1 MAALATSAPAHRCV
15 RQSLA
20 CYFAL
25 VCAFGLLSSL
35 PLYYSRLPP
44 SPPDVALDFIRA
56 IANSYSKAGQSRK
69 AHHKLETTV
78 RCDGYCCHSLKVNN
92 RSCYYENLYLEVTS
106 AGNGVFWAFVI
117 DRDDDGIGLLGGES
131 LLGDPVSLVVSTH
144 TRTYCQGPFPP
155 DVVGMPPRFVPQP
168 NLCTTENLTESNGMI
183 AKSSGD
189 PKKTSKQLGHDV
201 LLFAGPRV
209 KRFASE
215 SDLEAHV
222 SMLTDDGII
231 SQRQHVHTMF
241 ENHWNWGHHV
251 LEAMYAAWMGTAKF
265 GLENETICFVT
276 TPGSVPHN
284 GPDGKPLNPDLD
296 PTSAFGGCPRIVWE
310 ELTAPPVGRWIH
322 FEKIVLGASGSGMEH
337 RNEFYEASMYDSNA
351 DDVMYL
357 PRRFRSRM
365 YDSYST
371 QRPQER
377 SSSGEHRARGDDGS
391 IHLKALLLP
400 NKREWGDLE
409 AMFSAINGRLGS
421 YQSSSSSDTRYQVTA
436 QIFDWSKFNTMRSQL
451 EVLRDVDIYV
461 SSVGTALTLQYFLPD
476 TSVLIN
482 VGHEDGFWEEHLVAA
497 NRHLLGI
504 YPSTVK
510 AIRSEDEIVD
520 LVSQAVEKIAS
531 NFSIPV
537 PRGSS
542 LSKYGSVFSTFL
554 RADEG
559 KKVHILPQINYQY
572 QLDYS
577 SGSRSNGC
585 YRVVGHLASAFYW
598 ACGNKYQGT
607 RSNPRCH
614 PITTINGE
622 DYMTALRR
630 ENNLWCPN
638 FSKLVTGTSS
648 SAEVP
653 QQQKNTGNLMTLS
666 RKKKKKNNNKNTVAI
681 AIKK

>member
-1 MAALATSAPAHRCV
+1 MAH
-15 RQSLA
+15 
-20 CYFAL
+20 
-25 VCAFGLLSSL
+25 
-35 PLYYSRLPP
+35 
-44 SPPDVALDFIRA
+44 DFISA
-56 IANSYSKAGQSRK
+56 IADSYHRRAGRKRRSR
-69 AHHKLETTV
+69 HKLETTV

-106 AGNGVFWAFVI
+106 AGNGQFWAFVVV
-117 DRDDDGIGLLGGES
+117 DSDDGEAGLLDGES

-155 DVVGMPPRFVPQP
+155 DVIGKPPRFVPQP
-168 NLCTTENLTESNGMI
+168 NLCSTENLTESNGMI
-183 AKSSGD
+183 GKSYGD
-189 PKKTSKQLGHDV
+189 HKKTSKQPGHDV

-222 SMLTDDGII
+222 SMLLEDGKLKK
-231 SQRQHVHTMF
+231 RQNVHVMF
-241 ENHWNWGHHV
+241 ENHWNFGHHV

-265 GLENETICFVT
+265 DLENETLCFIT

-296 PTSAFGGCPRIVWE
+296 PTSTFGGCPRIVWE
-310 ELTAPPVGRWIH
+310 ELTALPIGRWIH
-322 FEKIVLGASGSGMEH
+322 FDKIVLGASGAGMEH
-337 RNEFYEASMYDSNA
+337 RNEFYEASMYDPYA
-351 DDVMYL
+351 EDIMYL

-365 YDSYST
+365 YDSYSIR
-371 QRPQER
+371 RPQER
-377 SSSGEHRARGDDGS
+377 ASSGEHRVRGDDGA

-400 NKREWGDLE
+400 NKREWGELG
-409 AMFSAINGRLGS
+409 AMVYAINSGLAS
-421 YQSSSSSDTRYQVTA
+421 YQPLNSGMKFQVTA
-436 QIFDWSKFNTMRSQL
+436 QIFDWSKFNTMKAQL
-451 EVLRDVDIYV
+451 EVLRNVDIYV

-476 TSVLIN
+476 TSVVIN

-497 NRHLLGI
+497 NRHLAGI

-510 AIRSEDEIVD
+510 AIRSGDEIVE

-531 NFSIPV
+531 NFPLPV

-542 LSKYGSVFSTFL
+542 LSKYGSVFSSFL
-554 RADEG
+554 RSDEG
-559 KKVHILPQINYQY
+559 NALHILPQINYQY

-614 PITTINGE
+614 PQTTSKNGE
-622 DYMTALRR
+622 DYMTTVRR
-630 ENNLWCPN
+630 ENKLWCPK
-638 FSKLVTGTSS
+638 FSKLVSVA
-648 SAEVP
+648 AEVP
-653 QQQKNTGNLMTLS
+653 QQQKNNLMALA
-666 RKKKKKNNNKNTVAI
+666 KKKKKLNKNVAI
-681 AIKK
+681 TTKKYM